1 MCSSDLER
9 VVLVHGCRHVAE
21 LAYQTLITRDL
32 PQHEFLGEAVSEKLI
47 YYPTV
52 TREPYR
58 NTGRITD
65 LIRSNKLFEDIGL
78 NAISQKDDRV
88 MMCGSPNM
96 LKDIVTL
103 LRERGFEEGNHS
115 EPGHYVIERAFV
127 DK

>member
-1 MCSSDLER
+1 M
-9 VVLVHGCRHVAE
+9 
-21 LAYQTLITRDL
+21 
-32 PQHEFLGEAVSEKLI
+32 
-47 YYPTV
+47 
-52 TREPYR
+52 
-58 NTGRITD
+58 
-65 LIRSNKLFEDIGL
+65 

-88 MMCGSPNM
+88 MMCGSPSM